1 MTVRVVNQ
9 LKIPEN
15 QTVKNVH
22 SNYIARVANPVGR
35 GIYYW
40 QDWARF
46 HHVLQNLPK
55 SRSVL
60 DVGVFT
66 GQFFDSLSLSGKFQ
80 HVTGI
85 DIVRKPGF
93 HSMQAAPD
101 IYWMNVA
108 QMDFADNKYDTV
120 VCMEVIEHL
129 PEVEY
134 GPALSELRRVCRN
147 LLLISVPFNE
157 RQPISANHFRRFTP
171 EDILR
176 EFPDAEYTLFYD
188 PMQEIFIWAM
198 IQEKQVKSRSLIDF
212 AKGLLRSKSSVRKIL
227 QKAVEDPVGLAKAN
241 GIA

>member
-1 MTVRVVNQ
+1 MTVSVINL

-15 QTVKNVH
+15 QAVKKVH
-22 SNYIARVANPVGR
+22 SNYIARVGDSSGK

-46 HHVLQNLPK
+46 SYVLQNLPQ
-55 SRSVL
+55 SSSVL

-66 GQFFDSLSLSGKFQ
+66 GQFFDSLSFSGKFQ

-85 DIVRKPGF
+85 DILRKPGF
-93 HSMQAAPD
+93 HSMQPAPD

-108 QMDFADNKYDTV
+108 QMDFAENKFDTV

-134 GPALSELRRVCRN
+134 RSALSELRRVCRN
-147 LLLISVPFNE
+147 KLLISVPFDE

-198 IQEKQVKSRSLIDF
+198 IQEKQVKSPSLTDF
-212 AKGLLRSKSSVRKIL
+212 AKGLLRSKSSTREIL
-227 QKAVEDPVGLAKAN
+227 QRAAEDPVGLAKAK